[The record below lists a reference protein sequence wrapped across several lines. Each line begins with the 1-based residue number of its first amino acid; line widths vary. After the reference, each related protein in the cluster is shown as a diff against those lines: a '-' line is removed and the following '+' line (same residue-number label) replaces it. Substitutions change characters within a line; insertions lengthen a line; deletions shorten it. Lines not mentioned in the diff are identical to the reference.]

1 MASIEEIRTDRVRKL
16 KLLKEKGMNPYPIA
30 TKRSLSVA
38 EALASFSKLSRANKK
53 ITLAGRVMA
62 IRGQGAL
69 VFFNLRDGEAMVQGF
84 LKRDE
89 ISEDLLTLFQDT
101 VDIGDFIECTGT
113 LFVTKRKEKTILVK
127 GWNILAKSLR
137 PLPDKW
143 HGLQDVEERFRKRY
157 LDMLM
162 SAEVRDR
169 FVLRS
174 RLITEMR
181 AFLNEAE
188 YLEVETPLLQSLAGG
203 ALAEPFKTHHN
214 ALDIDLSLRIAPELY
229 LKKLLVGGFSRV
241 YEIGRNFRNE
251 GIDMTHNPE
260 FTMLEFY
267 ATYETSA
274 SQMAFVEK
282 MMKTLAKRVL
292 KSTKILSGLP
302 AATGAAQ
309 AGDDTIDLSKKF
321 AVIPFLDLFKRYS
334 SIENPETMT
343 YGEWKL
349 SAERFGVRVEPH
361 ESVEKIMDNIYKKTC
376 RPKLVQPTFIIDYPA
391 GFSPFA
397 KKKEENPRLIDR
409 FQLVV
414 GGIEMVNAFS
424 ELNDPEDQRARY
436 EEQDKKKKGGEGDV
450 SPSDEDYLEAIEYG
464 LPPASG
470 VGVGV
475 DRVAMLFTNT
485 RNIREVLLF
494 PTMRPV
500 RSTEE

>member
-1 MASIEEIRTDRVRKL
+1 MASIEEIRTDRKRKL
-16 KLLKEKGMNPYPIA
+16 ELLKEKGMNPYPTR
-30 TKRSLSVA
+30 TKRSLSIA
-38 EALASFSKLSRANKK
+38 DALVSFAKLARANKK

-69 VFFNLRDGEAMVQGF
+69 VFFNLRDGDAMIQGF

-89 ISEDLLTLFQDT
+89 LSEDLLTLFQDT
-101 VDIGDFIECTGT
+101 IDIGDFVECTGT

-127 GWNILAKSLR
+127 NWAILAKSLR

-162 SAEVRDR
+162 SAEVRER
-169 FVLRS
+169 FILRS
-174 RLITEMR
+174 RIITEMR
-181 AFLNEAE
+181 AFLDDAE

-214 ALDIDLSLRIAPELY
+214 ALDIDLNLRIAPELY

-267 ATYETSA
+267 AVYETAA
-274 SQMAFVEK
+274 SQMVFMEK
-282 MMKTLAKRVL
+282 MIKTLAKRVL
-292 KSTKILSGLP
+292 KSTKLP
-302 AATGAAQ
+302 S
-309 AGDDTIDLSKKF
+309 GDDTIEVSKKF
-321 AVIPFLDLFKRYS
+321 AVIPFLELFKRYA
-334 SIENPETMT
+334 SIESPETMSHD
-343 YGEWKL
+343 EWKL
-349 SAERFGVRVEPH
+349 AAERFGIRI
-361 ESVEKIMDNIYKKTC
+361 ESHDGVEKIMDNIYKKMC
-376 RPKLVQPTFIIDYPA
+376 RPKIIQPTFIIDYPA

-397 KKKEENPRLIDR
+397 KKKEENPLLIDR
-409 FQLVV
+409 FQLVIA
-414 GGIEMVNAFS
+414 GIEIVNAFS

-450 SPSDEDYLEAIEYG
+450 STAWRCSLPIRAISAKWCCSRRCVPLEARKF
-464 LPPASG
+464 
-470 VGVGV
+470 
-475 DRVAMLFTNT
+475 RVF
-485 RNIREVLLF
+485 
-494 PTMRPV
+494 
-500 RSTEE
+500 